1 MNSAHE
7 FAIFRRFGFLRARLL
22 LYKQDELVE
31 LETKLINLD
40 NEEPI
45 PYNLCSRRSNPSAV
59 QKNLIS
65 EIEVRLKEYGNNL
78 SPRTWVSK
86 NT

>member
-7 FAIFRRFGFLRARLL
+7 FAIFRRFGYLHARLL

-45 PYNLCSRRSNPSAV
+45 PYNLCSRRSNPSTV

-78 SPRTWVSK
+78 SSQTWISS
-86 NT
+86 T